1 MLCLKCSI
9 YTEVLSAIPQW
20 KDRQVLF
27 RELSLPHLAF
37 CLPCPPPP
45 LLLTFS
51 MFVWLAGSKS
61 VSFLYHATI
70 YLYIFIIFN
79 SCNFH
84 DTLILGALWITNFIK
99 LIVSQCRTIHKVI
112 LNPREFS
119 QDSDSCSEYFC
130 LRRCV
135 CYWAGKDLHLLYFSD
150 WFYSYLC
157 HLVDWSHVS
166 WLVSL

>member
-37 CLPCPPPP
+37 CLPCPPPPP

-119 QDSDSCSEYFC
+119 QTVIVVQSIFVWGDVYVTELVRTCTFFIFQIDFT
-130 LRRCV
+130 LTCV
-135 CYWAGKDLHLLYFSD
+135 T
-150 WFYSYLC
+150 
-157 HLVDWSHVS
+157 
-166 WLVSL
+166 